1 MNATLL
7 FIPVGPELLII
18 VAVLILLFGAKRI
31 PRLARQVG
39 KSTGSFQKGRAEVER
54 EIEEMKGEVREAKTE
69 VESETN
75 QAVDDI
81 NNEANE
87 AVKDTVGN

>member
-7 FIPVGPELLII
+7 FIPVGPELVII
-18 VAVLILLFGAKRI
+18 VAILVLLFGANRI
-31 PRLARQVG
+31 PKIARSFG

-54 EIEEMKGEVREAKTE
+54 EIEEMKSEATGVKTE
-69 VESETN
+69 IESETT
-75 QAVDDI
+75 QAVEDI

-87 AVKDTVGN
+87 AVRDTVKN